1 MVYNKLIIENSETS
15 NNIFQYRVKAIIDEA
30 QVLLEEIST

>member
-1 MVYNKLIIENSETS
+1 MVYNKLIIENNETS
-15 NNIFQYRVKAIIDEA
+15 DNVLQYRVKTIIDEA

>member
-15 NNIFQYRVKAIIDEA
+15 NNIHLYRVKAIIDEA

>member
-1 MVYNKLIIENSETS
+1 MVYNKLIIENTDAS
-15 NNIFQYRVKAIIDEA
+15 NNILQYRVKAIIDEA